1 MGDQM
6 TKWERLRAAIK
17 GEETDRT
24 CVALWKHYPV
34 DDMTAEGLAQVSLDF
49 QKRFDWDIVKFTP
62 TGTYGVMDWGTETV
76 WQPNNMGVRNAV
88 KFAVT
93 KPEEWKELPKLDASK
108 GFYGQ
113 QNKALEITARS
124 LDNSVPILQ
133 TIFSPLT
140 TARKMAGDR
149 VFTDMRINPDSFKAG
164 LETITEVTIQF
175 AEEAVKA
182 GAHGMFFAT
191 QNGSY
196 RVASEDEYNEIGA
209 AYDLRILN
217 AIKDKVEFMLVH
229 IHGEDTMFKLLT
241 DYPVNMANWHDRITA
256 PTLKEGRSI
265 FSGLVCGGV
274 NEWNTLVSGT
284 PAEIEAE
291 VKEAINQTAGGN
303 RLMVAPGCVVPQ
315 HASNDN
321 MMVVRKAV
329 EN

>member
-6 TKWERLRAAIK
+6 TKWERLRAAIR
-17 GEETDRT
+17 GEQTDRT
-24 CVALWKHYPV
+24 CVALWKHFPV

-49 QKRFDWDIVKFTP
+49 QKRFDWDLVKFTP
-62 TGTYGVMDWGTETV
+62 TGTYGVMDWGTVTE

-88 KFAVT
+88 KFAIT
-93 KPEEWKELPKLDASK
+93 KPEDWRELPKLDASQ

-113 QNKALEITARS
+113 QNKALDITARS
-124 LDNSVPILQ
+124 LGNTVPILQ

-149 VFTDMRINPDSFKAG
+149 VFTDMRLHPELFKAG

-196 RVASEDEYNEIGA
+196 RVVSEAEYNEFGA
-209 AYDLRILN
+209 EYDLRILN

-241 DYPVNMANWHDRITA
+241 DFPVNMANWHDRITA
-256 PTLKEGRSI
+256 PTLREGRNI
-265 FSGLVCGGV
+265 FSGLVCGGI

-284 PAEIEAE
+284 PSEIELE
-291 VKEAINQTAGGN
+291 VKEAISQTEGGN
-303 RLMVAPGCVVPQ
+303 RLMIAPGCVVPQ
-315 HASNDN
+315 HASNEN

-329 EN
+329 E